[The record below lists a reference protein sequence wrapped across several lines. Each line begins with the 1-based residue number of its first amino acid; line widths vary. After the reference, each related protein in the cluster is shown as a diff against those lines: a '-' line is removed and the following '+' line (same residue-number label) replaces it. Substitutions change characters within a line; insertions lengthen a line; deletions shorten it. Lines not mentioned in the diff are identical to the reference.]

1 MLRWTNN
8 MTRVFLATSVKK
20 NLIKIA
26 DQSPN
31 NITKE
36 YPSIHMEGFWR
47 EQTVLHI
54 HEVSVGKSP
63 QSEKKKWPKQ
73 FHIARQN

>member
-8 MTRVFLATSVKK
+8 MTWVFLATSVKK
-20 NLIKIA
+20 KKKLTKIA

-36 YPSIHMEGFWR
+36 YPSIHMEGFWI

-54 HEVSVGKSP
+54 HEVLVGQSP
-63 QSEKKKWPKQ
+63 
-73 FHIARQN
+73 